1 MDYNL
6 DFLGQPLFNIIKK
19 INLDFLNEIRLRVN
33 CPIIIKFNFKKYY
46 VNNSGLSLNKNGS
59 IICTKNIIEKIIENV
74 TEKSLYAHNERI
86 KNGYLITKDG
96 LRIGLAGECV
106 SDDKVLTIKN
116 ITSILIRFPRFI
128 KDLVLKIEKY
138 LISNNKINNL
148 LIISPP
154 GFGKTTLIKS
164 IIYYLSN
171 KNFDVLVI
179 DERGELY
186 NDKINADYIRF
197 SSKLYAFTKGI
208 RTLSPEVIIT
218 DEIIEDIDYD
228 FIYKTI
234 KLGIKVI
241 ASMHGEE
248 IIPKLEEDNFY
259 KNFDYL
265 IVLNNLNLPCE
276 IKYIYDTHNRLKI
289 E

>member
-1 MDYNL
+1 M
-6 DFLGQPLFNIIKK
+6 K
-19 INLDFLNEIRLRVN
+19 
-33 CPIIIKFNFKKYY
+33 
-46 VNNSGLSLNKNGS
+46 
-59 IICTKNIIEKIIENV
+59 
-74 TEKSLYAHNERI
+74 RI

-106 SDDKVLTIKN
+106 NDDKVLTIKN

-234 KLGIKVI
+234 KSGIKVI
-241 ASMHGEE
+241 ASMHGEQ